1 MPIVDQRV
9 LLSHA
14 TSSVTKIYTHPNL
27 EHHPLKPPQP
37 NIIK

>member
-1 MPIVDQRV
+1 MSIEDRQV

-27 EHHPLKPPQP
+27 EIAKELI
-37 NIIK
+37 NRI